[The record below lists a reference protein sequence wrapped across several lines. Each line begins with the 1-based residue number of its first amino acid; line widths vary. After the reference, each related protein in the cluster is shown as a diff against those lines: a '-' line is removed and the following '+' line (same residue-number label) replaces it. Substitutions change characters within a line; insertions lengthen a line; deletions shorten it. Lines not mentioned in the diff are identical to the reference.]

1 VKEREEL
8 LDELFAKAALLPGV
22 ERLVRHLHQ
31 HGIPMAVAT
40 SSHRR
45 HFDLKTTLHR
55 ELFGLMHHI
64 VTGDQV
70 AKSKPDPEIFN
81 VASGLFEKP
90 PEAANVLVFEDAPN
104 GVEAAVAAGMQ
115 VCHVPDANLA
125 MDLRG
130 DAHCELASLDDFRP
144 QEWGLPPF

>member
-1 VKEREEL
+1 MGALEAAKILVDDLDLGGVLTPEAFVKEREEL
-8 LDELFAKAALLPGV
+8 LDELFARSALLPGV
-22 ERLVRHLHQ
+22 ERLVRHLHH

-70 AKSKPDPEIFN
+70 KKSEPDPEIFN
-81 VASGLFEKP
+81 VAAGLFDGQA
-90 PEAANVLVFEDAPN
+90 PESIRVLVFEDAPN
-104 GVEAAVAAGMQ
+104 G
-115 VCHVPDANLA
+115 
-125 MDLRG
+125 
-130 DAHCELASLDDFRP
+130 
-144 QEWGLPPF
+144 

>member
-1 VKEREEL
+1 MGALEAAQILVDDLGLSSELTPEAFVKEREEL

-22 ERLVRHLHQ
+22 ERLVRHLHA
-31 HGIPMAVAT
+31 HGVPMAVAT

-45 HFDLKTTLHR
+45 HFDLKTTLHK

-81 VASGLFEKP
+81 VASGLFDGGA
-90 PEAANVLVFEDAPN
+90 PEPSRVLVFEDAPN
-104 GVEAAVAAGMQ
+104 GVEAALAAGMQ
-115 VCHVPDANLA
+115 VCHVPD
-125 MDLRG
+125 
-130 DAHCELASLDDFRP
+130 
-144 QEWGLPPF
+144 